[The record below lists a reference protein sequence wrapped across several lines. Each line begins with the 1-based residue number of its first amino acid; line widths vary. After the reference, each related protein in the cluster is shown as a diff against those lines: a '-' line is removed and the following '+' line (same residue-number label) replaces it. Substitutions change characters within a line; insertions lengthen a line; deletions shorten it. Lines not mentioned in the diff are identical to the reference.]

1 MQCPKCQQDNAAAA
15 QFCTRC
21 HTPLRYTCPAC
32 KHVQTHGGRCD
43 ECGVDFAKYAAMLIF
58 SAQDTARRD
67 HERTRERTSYLKQLL
82 LLPITG
88 GISLVKF
95 LITRLRGE

>member
-1 MQCPKCQQDNAAAA
+1 MQCPKCKQDNAATA

-32 KHVQTHGGRCD
+32 KHVQAHSGQCD
-43 ECGVDFAKYAAMLIF
+43 QCGVDFAKYSAMLIF
-58 SAQDTARRD
+58 SAKETAERER
-67 HERTRERTSYLKQLL
+67 ERTRTRTSIVKQIL

-88 GISLVKF
+88 GYSLIKF
-95 LITRLRGE
+95 LLTRMRGE

>member
-1 MQCPKCQQDNAAAA
+1 ERNCCG
-15 QFCTRC
+15 RC

-32 KHVQTHGGRCD
+32 KHVQTHGGKCD
-43 ECGVDFAKYAAMLIF
+43 QCGVDFAKYSAMLIF
-58 SAQDTARRD
+58 SAQNAAQREHD
-67 HERTRERTSYLKQLL
+67 RTRERTSFIKQLL

-95 LITRLRGE
+95 LMERLRGE